1 MAQTLSHKLDRSS
14 HAPERPAKN
23 LPWSGNGTTA
33 SLEKMLHNPILQ
45 DVRLFSS
52 EHRSRELDAH
62 SERYDESS
70 V

>member
-1 MAQTLSHKLDRSS
+1 
-14 HAPERPAKN
+14 
-23 LPWSGNGTTA
+23 
-33 SLEKMLHNPILQ
+33 MLHNPIRQ

-52 EHRSRELDAH
+52 EHRSRELVAH